1 MSTAEGALLRASID
15 TTYRLPD
22 AKHSSPDPLLTA
34 HVRSAATIVKTRHG
48 LQANSGEFRS

>member
-22 AKHSSPDPLLTA
+22 AKHSSLDPLLTA
-34 HVRSAATIVKTRHG
+34 HVRSAATIVKTRHK